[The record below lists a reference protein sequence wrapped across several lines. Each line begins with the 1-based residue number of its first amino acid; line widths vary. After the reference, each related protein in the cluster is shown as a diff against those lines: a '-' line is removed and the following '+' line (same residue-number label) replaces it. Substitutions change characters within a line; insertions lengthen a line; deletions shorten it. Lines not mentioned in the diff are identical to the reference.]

1 MSENEHLSRIETL
14 WSVVR
19 QAHAADSAATSSA
32 RAQLIERYGDAIRR
46 YLMACLRDS
55 DAVDEVFQE
64 FSLRFVRGEFSSV
77 SPEKG
82 RFRSYIKT
90 VIYHLVADFGR
101 RRKRYAATA
110 IEHESLLAE
119 NRPDESSELDKQ
131 FQESWRD
138 SLLSRTWE
146 HLQRDEESSGK
157 PWFTVLQTRAHNPE
171 LRSPELAELVSQKTG
186 REVSQANVRV
196 LVHRARERFAE
207 ILIELVRESLATPD
221 DESLEH
227 ELIDLNLWS
236 YCKPLLRPDQ

>member
-1 MSENEHLSRIETL
+1 MAQNEHLSRIETL

-19 QAHAADSAATSSA
+19 QAHATDSAATSAA
-32 RAQLIERYGDAIRR
+32 RAQLIDRYGSAIRS

-64 FSLRFVRGEFSSV
+64 FSLRFVRGELAGV
-77 SPEKG
+77 SPDKG

-101 RRKRYAATA
+101 KKKRYQAAA

-119 NRPDESSELDKQ
+119 NRDDDTSHLDRQ

-138 SLLSRTWE
+138 SLLSRAWE
-146 HLQRDEESSGK
+146 QLQADEQSTGK
-157 PWFTVLQTRAHNPE
+157 QWYTVLQCRAHNPD
-171 LRSPELAELVSQKTG
+171 LKSPELADLVSKQTG
-186 REVSQANVRV
+186 REISVANIRV

-207 ILIELVRESLATPD
+207 ILIALVRESLSTPD
-221 DESLEH
+221 EETLEH
-227 ELIDLNLWS
+227 ELIDLNLWP
-236 YCKPLLRPDQ
+236 YCKPLLRPDA